1 MIHKKTNNYLLR
13 CFKEQNQNLVMNT
26 GAAPA
31 NALAFQDIP
40 DIITIY
46 FF

>member
-1 MIHKKTNNYLLR
+1 MTVSRNCSIRFNDADLIGGNEVLLR
-13 CFKEQNQNLVMNT
+13 FRYRQ
-26 GAAPA
+26 
-31 NALAFQDIP
+31 FQDIP